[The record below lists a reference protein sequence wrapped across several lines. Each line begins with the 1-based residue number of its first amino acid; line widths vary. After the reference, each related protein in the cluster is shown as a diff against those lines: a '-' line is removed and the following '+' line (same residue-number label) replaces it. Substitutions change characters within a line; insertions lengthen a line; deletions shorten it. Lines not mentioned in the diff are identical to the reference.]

1 MTTPNALSL
10 GAARGG
16 VELKQFFRERGSVVF
31 TFAFPAV
38 LLLLLG
44 SIFDQGPIAGTTVT
58 GGQVLTASF
67 AAGGIVSTSFVN
79 LGSSLAVERDDGTL
93 KRLRALPMPPV
104 SFFLGKIVLVVVA
117 SLAELVLLLVIGVLT
132 FDVALPSDPVA
143 WLTMAWLFVLGIT
156 ACSLLGIAASSLARS
171 ARSAGAMTTLPYTVL
186 LFISGVYVPL
196 QEVPDW
202 MARIGALFPVKWLA
216 QGFRAALLPDHM
228 AAGEPVGQWELGKT
242 AVVLALWC
250 AGGLVLCLT
259 TFRWR
264 SALTR

>member
-1 MTTPNALSL
+1 MTMPSTLAL
-10 GAARGG
+10 GAARGA
-16 VELKQFFRERGSVVF
+16 VELKQFFRERSSVVF

-38 LLLLLG
+38 LLVLVG
-44 SIFDQGPIAGTTVT
+44 SIFDGDPIVGGVG

-67 AAGGIVSTSFVN
+67 AAAGIVSTSFVN
-79 LGSSLAVERDDGTL
+79 LGTALAVERDDGTL

-104 SFFLGKIVLVVVA
+104 AFFLGKIVLVVVA
-117 SLAELVLLLVIGVLT
+117 SLAELALLLAIGVLM
-132 FDVALPSDPVA
+132 FDVDLPSDPAA
-143 WLTMAWLFVLGIT
+143 WVTAAWLFALGIT

-196 QEVPDW
+196 QTLPGW
-202 MARIGALFPVKWLA
+202 MADVGALFPVKWLA

-228 AAGEPVGQWELGKT
+228 AAQEPAGQWELGRV
-242 AVVLALWC
+242 AVILALWC

-264 SALTR
+264 SSLTR

>member
-1 MTTPNALSL
+1 MSMPNAMAL
-10 GAARGG
+10 GAHRGSI
-16 VELKQFFRERGSVVF
+16 ELKQFFRERASVVF
-31 TFAFPAV
+31 TFTFPAL

-44 SIFDQGPIAGTTVT
+44 SIFDGDVSRGGVT

-67 AAGGIVSTSFVN
+67 AAAGIVSTSFVN
-79 LGSSLAVERDDGTL
+79 LGSALAVERDDGTL

-117 SLAELVLLLVIGVLT
+117 GLAELALLLAIGAVM
-132 FDVALPSDPVA
+132 FDLPLLHDPVS
-143 WLTMAWLFVLGIT
+143 WFTMAWLFVLGVT

-171 ARSAGAMTTLPYTVL
+171 ARSAGAITMVPYTVL
-186 LFISGVYVPL
+186 LFISGVYIPHQAL
-196 QEVPDW
+196 PGW
-202 MARIGALFPVKWLA
+202 MADLGAVFPIKWLA

-228 AAGEPVGQWELGKT
+228 AELEPAGRWELDRV
-242 AVVLALWC
+242 AIVLALWC

-264 SALTR
+264 SSLTR